1 MRQYCYSKIWIV
13 RQLATDLLCLLPSLV
28 NNTSDNIEDGNDRLD
43 EGRGQL
49 RARAVAQ
56 LQLGQ
61 VAQSRH
67 GRQHHEAQLTVVET
81 KKYVL
86 NFIVWKM
93 YTCTCLNFVF

>member
-1 MRQYCYSKIWIV
+1 MNV
-13 RQLATDLLCLLPSLV
+13 
-28 NNTSDNIEDGNDRLD
+28 TSDDIEDGNDRLD